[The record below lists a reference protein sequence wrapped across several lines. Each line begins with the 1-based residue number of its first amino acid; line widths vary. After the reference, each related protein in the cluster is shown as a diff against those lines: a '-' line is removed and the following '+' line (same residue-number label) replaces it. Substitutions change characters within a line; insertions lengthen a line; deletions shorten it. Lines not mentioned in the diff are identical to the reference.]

1 MGIPNLKPLFEDDD
15 FITMVHILNGQFIIH
30 SVNKNEMT
38 IDRLKKAAAYSDL
51 IDDKFKS
58 LGVKQLHTWAE
69 EPEQDR
75 YNKFLGYTPTGEV
88 VGKLS
93 EGGPLPDDY
102 PNEVRVYVKDL
113 I

>member
-1 MGIPNLKPLFEDDD
+1 ML
-15 FITMVHILNGQFIIH
+15 HILEGKFIIH

-38 IDRLKKAAAYSDL
+38 PGLLKKAALYSDI

-58 LGVKQLHTWAE
+58 LGIKQLHTWAE
-69 EPEQDR
+69 KPEQDR
-75 YNKFLGYTPTGEV
+75 YNKFLGYRFTGEF
-88 VGKLS
+88 VGKIS

-102 PNEVRVYVKDL
+102 PNEVRLYVKDL